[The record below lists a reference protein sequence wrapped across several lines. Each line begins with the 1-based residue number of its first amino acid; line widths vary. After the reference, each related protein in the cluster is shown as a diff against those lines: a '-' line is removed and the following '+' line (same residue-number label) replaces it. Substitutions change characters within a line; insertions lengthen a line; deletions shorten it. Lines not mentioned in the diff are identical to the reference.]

1 MKEMDIN
8 PLIADLNR
16 HKEELIES
24 VVIAMGFNELK
35 ISDEYVARDIAE
47 ILGEKSS
54 SHPFQQVACMYRLP
68 LEEVVRNI
76 REFTNK
82 EYKSLMIGDP
92 KYVNDI
98 EFSSEITIQADKRAG
113 S

>member
-1 MKEMDIN
+1 MDIN

-24 VVIAMGFNELK
+24 IEIAMGLNELK

-47 ILGEKSS
+47 IMGEEYSS
-54 SHPFQQVACMYRLP
+54 QPFQQVACLYGLP

-76 REFTNK
+76 RDFTNK